1 MLQPFT
7 IYRAVILQYSVVR
20 TWLWLTSTRHFL
32 YVFRYS
38 SSLLWEAQR
47 LANHTHHIFIFFNST
62 NQGEQHHA

>member
-38 SSLLWEAQR
+38 SSLL
-47 LANHTHHIFIFFNST
+47 L
-62 NQGEQHHA
+62 

>member
-7 IYRAVILQYSVVR
+7 LYRAVILQYSVVR

-38 SSLLWEAQR
+38 SSLLVRSTTLSQP
-47 LANHTHHIFIFFNST
+47 HTPHLDTF
-62 NQGEQHHA
+62 